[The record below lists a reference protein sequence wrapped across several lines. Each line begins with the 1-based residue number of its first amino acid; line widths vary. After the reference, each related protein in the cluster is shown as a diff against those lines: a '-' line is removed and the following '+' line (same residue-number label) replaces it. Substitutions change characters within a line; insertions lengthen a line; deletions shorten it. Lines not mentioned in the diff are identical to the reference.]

1 MSLATA
7 PGRPPLVTVITAVW
21 NGGATLVR
29 TLLSVLEQTHVP
41 VEHVVVDGGS
51 TDGSLELIRRWSPHL
66 RYVTG
71 PDRGIYDAM
80 NKGLGLVTDPES
92 YVIFLNADD
101 EFAGRDAVERAL
113 RAAAGEDLVYG
124 LLERFDAEL
133 DYRDVIGCP
142 VSPRDL
148 VLGMKCQH
156 QALLCRRRAF
166 DRVGPF
172 DLRYRIAADYDW
184 VVRAFLDSGLSRR
197 HVPEV
202 VAVMRRGGVSDRR
215 YLSSVRERWDIV
227 RRHYPWPELLRYTA
241 YTGFG
246 DYLRYWTQQ
255 GLKRVGL
262 LNRARDAKRAL
273 LARRPGGTAG
283 TGGLR

>member
-1 MSLATA
+1 MAPTPATA
-7 PGRPPLVTVITAVW
+7 PPLVTVITAVM
-21 NGGATLVR
+21 NGRATLEHNLVSVR
-29 TLLSVLEQTHVP
+29 EQSHSP

-51 TDGSLELIRRWSPHL
+51 TDGTLDLIRRYAPHL
-66 RYVTG
+66 RFVTG

-80 NKGLGLVTDPES
+80 NKGVSLVPDPDS

-101 EFAGRDAVERAL
+101 AFAGRDTVERVL
-113 RAAAGEDLVYG
+113 RAAAGEDLIYG

-133 DYRDVIGCP
+133 DYRDVIGRE
-142 VSPRDL
+142 VTARDL

-166 DRVGPF
+166 DVVGPF

-184 VVRAFLDSGLSRR
+184 VVRAFLHPGLTRR
-197 HVPEV
+197 YVPEV

-215 YLSSVRERWDIV
+215 YLDSVRERWDIV
-227 RRHYPWPELLRYTA
+227 RRHYSRLELLRYTA

-255 GLKRVGL
+255 ALKRVGL
-262 LNRARDAKRAL
+262 LNRARDAKRAM
-273 LARRPGGTAG
+273 LARRRAPLA
-283 TGGLR
+283 

>member
-1 MSLATA
+1 MSPATA
-7 PGRPPLVTVITAVW
+7 PTRPPLVTVITAVM
-21 NGGATLVR
+21 NGRATLEHN
-29 TLLSVLEQTHVP
+29 LLSVLEQSHSP

-51 TDGSLELIRRWSPHL
+51 TDGTLELIRRYAPHL

-80 NKGLGLVTDPES
+80 NKGLALVPDPES

-101 EFAGRDAVERAL
+101 AFAGRDTVERVM
-113 RAAAGEDLVYG
+113 RAAAGEDLIYG

-133 DYRDVIGCP
+133 DYRDVIGGP

-166 DRVGPF
+166 DVVGPF

-184 VVRAFLDSGLSRR
+184 VVRAFLHPGLTRR
-197 HVPEV
+197 YVPEV
-202 VAVMRRGGVSDRR
+202 ISVMQRGGLSDRK
-215 YLSSVRERWDIV
+215 YLESVRERWDIV
-227 RRHYPWPELLRYTA
+227 RRHFSTLDLLRYTA

-246 DYLRYWTQQ
+246 DYVRYWTQQ

-262 LNRARDAKRAL
+262 LNRARDAKRM
-273 LARRPGGTAG
+273 LAARGRAP
-283 TGGLR
+283 LP